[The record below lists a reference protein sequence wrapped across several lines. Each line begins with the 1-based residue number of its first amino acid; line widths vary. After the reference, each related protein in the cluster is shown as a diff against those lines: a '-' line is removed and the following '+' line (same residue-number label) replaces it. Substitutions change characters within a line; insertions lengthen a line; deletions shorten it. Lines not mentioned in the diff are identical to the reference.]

1 MHVPKKLVKEELKNL
16 EQKDSGRKTAEP
28 GTSSNRLGS
37 AKRANKLFT
46 ELETIIE
53 KPRKSISK
61 KSYKSE
67 ERSVDSETRCMNQ
80 MSASFRFNPKEF
92 MTRHVT
98 EEELLRKRLSTSIE
112 HITFKNVSVSI
123 YLC

>member
-1 MHVPKKLVKEELKNL
+1 
-16 EQKDSGRKTAEP
+16 
-28 GTSSNRLGS
+28 
-37 AKRANKLFT
+37 
-46 ELETIIE
+46 
-53 KPRKSISK
+53 
-61 KSYKSE
+61 
-67 ERSVDSETRCMNQ
+67 MNQ
-80 MSASFRFNPKEF
+80 LSASFRFNPKEF